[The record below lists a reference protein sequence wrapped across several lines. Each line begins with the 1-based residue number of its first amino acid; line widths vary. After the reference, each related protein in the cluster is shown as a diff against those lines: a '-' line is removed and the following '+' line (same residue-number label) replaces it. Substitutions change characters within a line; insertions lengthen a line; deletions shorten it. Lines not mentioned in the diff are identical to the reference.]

1 MPQGQSP
8 VGVLFIH
15 GIGTQRK
22 GETLASFGGALYRWL
37 ELAKFRGGDDRVGHV
52 QLEDARLV
60 VPEDPSAPAHARLRL
75 NPGDPQGR
83 DTEWL
88 LAESWWAESFGAPSF
103 TSLAQWGLGIIPWTI
118 GSHFGAHVQ
127 AVWSARP
134 DAAGGLKRLAWIL
147 RLVRSTTAL
156 VASLFFS
163 LAAWIAFAGMLVIA
177 LVPIAKVRQW
187 LAGVQRA
194 TAASLGDSFTF
205 VVRPLEAAAIVGQV
219 RRDLAW
225 LSTRC
230 DTLVVVAHSQGAAVG
245 VEALRGFRPD
255 NLRLLLT
262 LGSGLRKLEE
272 LKEIV
277 SHGGQFKRAA
287 ALTLV
292 GAMLTPVAGLALV
305 RWATGGLDLSD
316 PSAPLIFASEFA
328 IGAALLVGGLLDFV
342 DGTARDAARGA
353 GQALKG
359 FRWIDCYSTSDP
371 VPNGKT
377 FDVQPD
383 MPASNETVPQQFSIE
398 VCNQRSVASDH
409 TSYWSNL
416 DEFVSIVG
424 ASLASAGA
432 PGIAVGKDEQD
443 WLKAIRKRRRRR
455 VSFLVATR
463 WIAAAGLVATFI
475 RDRVQ
480 WWALVTWAAGAV
492 GRWAGIV
499 DAAAAQA
506 ARPAAGNALGFTALI
521 IASYSF
527 ARLAWGRWDDIEMRD
542 VVGHFEP
549 DGGAIVLLSAIA
561 LQILVSLGIAI
572 RSSTFVTTASVILLI
587 GVSFLV
593 PFLPSLTP
601 GLPASR
607 RPRPADSGRRSNTD
621 LTIALM
627 KVVGIS
633 IVALFALFQV
643 MLNMLNGLRRLV
655 GWILPEHSS
664 TSEKAVLIGVGTIV
678 GLMLL
683 SALTNFVNWLRR
695 PRVR

>member
-37 ELAKFRGGDDRVGHV
+37 ELAKFRGGDDHVGHV
-52 QLEDARLV
+52 RLEDARLV

-75 NPGDPQGR
+75 NAGDPQVP
-83 DTEWL
+83 DIEWL

-103 TSLAQWGLGIIPWTI
+103 ASLAEWGLGIIPWTI

-127 AVWSARP
+127 AVWSARR
-134 DAAGGLKRLAWIL
+134 DAAGGLKRLTWIL
-147 RLVRSTTAL
+147 RLGRSTAAL
-156 VASLFFS
+156 VASLFLS

-194 TAASLGDSFTF
+194 TAASLGDSFIF
-205 VVRPLEAAAIVGQV
+205 VVRPLEAAAMVGQV

-230 DTLVVVAHSQGAAVG
+230 DTLVVVAHSQGAAVS
-245 VEALRGFRPD
+245 VEALRGYRPG

-287 ALTLV
+287 ALTLL
-292 GAMLTPVAGLALV
+292 GAMITPVAGLALV
-305 RWATGGLDLSD
+305 RWAMDGLALSD

-328 IGAALLVGGLLDFV
+328 IGAGLLIGGLLDFV

-353 GQALKG
+353 GEALKG

-377 FDVQPD
+377 FEIQPD
-383 MPASNETVPQQFSIE
+383 MPESSETMPQQFSIE
-398 VCNQRSVASDH
+398 VCNQRSVANDH

-432 PGIAVGKDEQD
+432 PGIAVGKDEHA
-443 WLKAIRKRRRRR
+443 WLKAIRKRRRWR
-455 VSFLVATR
+455 VSFLVAIR
-463 WIAAAGLVATFI
+463 WIAAAGLVATLI
-475 RDRVQ
+475 RDRAE
-480 WWALVTWAAGAV
+480 WWALVTWAVGAV
-492 GRWAGIV
+492 GNWAGIA
-499 DAAAAQA
+499 DAAAAPA
-506 ARPAAGNALGFTALI
+506 ARPAAGNALGFTVLI
-521 IASYSF
+521 IASYAF
-527 ARLAWGRWDDIEMRD
+527 ARLAWRRWDDMEMRD

-549 DGGAIVLLSAIA
+549 EGGVLAFILAIA
-561 LQILVSLGIAI
+561 LQMVASLGIAV
-572 RSSTFVTTASVILLI
+572 RSSTVVTTAGVILLI
-587 GVSFLV
+587 GLSFSV
-593 PFLPSLTP
+593 AFLTP
-601 GLPASR
+601 DLPAFR

-621 LTIALM
+621 LAIALL
-627 KVVGIS
+627 KTVVIP
-633 IVALFALFQV
+633 IFALFALFQGV
-643 MLNMLNGLRRLV
+643 LDMLGGLRRLG
-655 GWILPEHSS
+655 GWILPEHAS
-664 TSEKAVLIGVGTIV
+664 TSLKALLIGVGIAV

-683 SALTNFVNWLRR
+683 SALINFVDWLRR